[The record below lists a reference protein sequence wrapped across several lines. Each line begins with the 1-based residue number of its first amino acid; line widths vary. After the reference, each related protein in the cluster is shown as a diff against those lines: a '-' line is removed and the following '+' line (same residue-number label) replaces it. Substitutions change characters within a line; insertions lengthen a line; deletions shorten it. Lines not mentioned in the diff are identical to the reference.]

1 MEQRTSLSVSL
12 FLSLSLSVFCPS
24 HSHTSYNP
32 PPPPSPLPPPPQ
44 GGLVGLVFAASKLD
58 GIIAKAQVKGF
69 EEDRNQTWRVQKPT
83 KGDGNIFIVPED
95 DK

>member
-1 MEQRTSLSVSL
+1 M
-12 FLSLSLSVFCPS
+12 
-24 HSHTSYNP
+24 
-32 PPPPSPLPPPPQ
+32 
-44 GGLVGLVFAASKLD
+44 VFAASKLD